1 MKVADL
7 KILLARYP
15 DDFEVVLS
23 SDGEGNNF
31 SPLNDVVSGYY
42 QRESEWSGQFCYE
55 DDVAAI
61 MDDPVKN
68 NSICLWPTN

>member
-15 DDFEVVLS
+15 DNFEVILS
-23 SDGEGNNF
+23 ADGEGNNF
-31 SPLNDVVSGYY
+31 SPLAEVVGGKY
-42 QRESEWSGQFCYE
+42 EETNTWSGDFDP
-55 DDVAAI
+55 DDAA
-61 MDDPVKN
+61 V